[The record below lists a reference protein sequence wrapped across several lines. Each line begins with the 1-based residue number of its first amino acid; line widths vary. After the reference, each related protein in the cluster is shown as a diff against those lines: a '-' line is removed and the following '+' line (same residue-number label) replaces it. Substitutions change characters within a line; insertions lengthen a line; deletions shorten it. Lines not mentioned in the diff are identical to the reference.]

1 MQKIKVIKTSDAPQ
15 PAGTYSQAVL
25 SSGPFLF
32 VSGQTPRLINGKLLE
47 NASIEEQTK
56 RVLENIQAIAR
67 SAGLELNDT
76 VHMTVYLNDL
86 AQKAQFENVY
96 KTFFTDPLPARIVVQ
111 SSFKDFDVEIS
122 AILQHQ
128 NG

>member
-1 MQKIKVIKTSDAPQ
+1 MQKFKVINTPDAPQ
-15 PAGTYSQAVL
+15 PVGTYSQAVL

-32 VSGQTPRLINGKLLE
+32 VSGQTPRLTNGKLMV

-56 RVLENIQAIAR
+56 MVLENIQAIAR
-67 SAGLELNDT
+67 SAGLELKDI
-76 VHMTVYLNDL
+76 VHVTVYLNDL
-86 AQKAQFENVY
+86 AHKAQFENVY

-122 AILQHQ
+122 AIIQK
-128 NG
+128 